1 MCKIYCTIVDT
12 DASGEAV
19 GMWARTAP
27 TACLAGRG
35 VSVHGLSDGG
45 IAIFEEQLIDEAM
58 VFRTAVKL
66 GEVMASTGEFFN
78 ADKSSGSLAGSSP
91 CAA

>member
-1 MCKIYCTIVDT
+1 
-12 DASGEAV
+12 
-19 GMWARTAP
+19 MWARTASA
-27 TACLAGRG
+27 ACLAGR
-35 VSVHGLSDGG
+35 G
-45 IAIFEEQLIDEAM
+45 IAIFEEQLIDEALDWAMHVSFKLAM
-58 VFRTAVKL
+58 VFRAAVKL